1 MYPWKGKIEAMNDSN
16 KHTGIDAAVRIVLPV
31 VTVLALTIGCF
42 LLGRITSPAREQDAA
57 VTVPLME
64 SGQEA
69 NALEQE
75 PTEPGPRLRI
85 SAVENQDDAVY
96 KLSAK
101 GFNTNLGDVTYHHLS
116 NVEIEL
122 DGTVMPLEDALLDG
136 KISVPQLAAWARMD
150 ANDKFCTQIAESKNG
165 ITQFVY
171 GYNQFD
177 FRVVYDILEAPDGE
191 QHLIQAAGFYPPGR
205 CPGVSSFGFTDED
218 GLLLTRENWG
228 LTFEVVEATPS
239 GITFQATQSGGQ
251 QLGELHIIRYSLSS
265 KTEEK
270 DVGNDDQDVILE
282 KDSTTSVTWDW
293 SETFGELSSGTYIL
307 SFTVCDHFDKEQVN
321 PLMRDFHD
329 IQSYGFAFI
338 IP

>member
-1 MYPWKGKIEAMNDSN
+1 MNDPN
-16 KHTGIDAAVRIVLPV
+16 KHTGIGAAVRIVLPV
-31 VTVLALTIGCF
+31 VTVLALSIGCF
-42 LLGRITSPAREQDAA
+42 LLGRITSPARGQDAA
-57 VTVPLME
+57 VTVPSME

-69 NALEQE
+69 NELEQE
-75 PTEPGPRLRI
+75 PAEPRQRLRI
-85 SAVENQDDAVY
+85 SAVENQDAAVY
-96 KLSAK
+96 RLSEK
-101 GFNTNLGDVTYHHLS
+101 GFNTNLGDVKYHNLS

-171 GYNQFD
+171 GYYNQFD

-191 QHLIQAAGFYPPGR
+191 QHLIQTADFFPSCR
-205 CPGVSSFGFTDED
+205 CPGISSFIFTDED
-218 GLLLTRENWG
+218 GLPLTRENWG
-228 LTFEVVEATPS
+228 LTFKVVEATPS
-239 GITFQATQSGGQ
+239 GITFQATQFGGQ

-270 DVGNDDQDVILE
+270 DVGYEDQDVILE

-307 SFTVCDHFDKEQVN
+307 SFTVCDRFDKEQVH

-329 IQSYGFAFI
+329 VQSYGFEFI